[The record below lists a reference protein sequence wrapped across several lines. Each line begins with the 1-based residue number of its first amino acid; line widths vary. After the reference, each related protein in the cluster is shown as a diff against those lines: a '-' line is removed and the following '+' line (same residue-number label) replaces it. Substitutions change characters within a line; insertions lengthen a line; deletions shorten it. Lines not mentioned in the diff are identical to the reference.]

1 MLFLNLKARC
11 VLSHEFIHG
20 IKRHF
25 LINIKKITGEKEE
38 KIMDKITSE
47 NTKTVSGFTT
57 EEKAEIKR
65 MLQIENHNDMQF
77 SMEEKA
83 VMRRM
88 MQMEEENSDAF
99 IIPNESCF
107 LKLDT
112 HNLFLAIYHLIEL
125 GILKRRECD
134 GTAYEWADNGR
145 EVFIDTLYAS
155 AFSPE
160 MDCCFYKADF
170 YGNENPS
177 GSSFIPDKAVSII
190 IQTAASNPD
199 TVRKELLLHAL
210 RYVYDEKEA
219 LEMYANCT
227 CFQKIQEKHHHK
239 CIDADTGIVT
249 TSKSFDTDI
258 FS

>member
-1 MLFLNLKARC
+1 MN
-11 VLSHEFIHG
+11 
-20 IKRHF
+20 
-25 LINIKKITGEKEE
+25 KIA
-38 KIMDKITSE
+38 SE
-47 NTKTVSGFTT
+47 NTKTASGFTT

-77 SMEEKA
+77 TIEEKA
-83 VMRRM
+83 VMLQM
-88 MQMEEENSDAF
+88 LQMEEENGDAF
-99 IIPNESCF
+99 IIPNASCF
-107 LKLDT
+107 LNLDA
-112 HNLFLAIYHLIEL
+112 HNLFHAIYHLIES
-125 GILKRRECD
+125 GILKRRDCD

-160 MDCCFYKADF
+160 MDLCFYKADF

-177 GSSFIPDKAVSII
+177 GSSFVPDKAVSII
-190 IQTAASNPD
+190 IQTAVSNPD

-210 RYVYDEKEA
+210 RYVYDEKES

-227 CFQKIQEKHHHK
+227 CFQKIQERHHPK
-239 CIDADTGIVT
+239 CIDADTGIII
-249 TSKSFDTDI
+249 TSKGFDTDI

>member
-1 MLFLNLKARC
+1 MRKPSFPSARKIYK
-11 VLSHEFIHG
+11 VQMYG
-20 IKRHF
+20 INRYRAGTARIYACGAGR
-25 LINIKKITGEKEE
+25 LRGRRSKKPI
-38 KIMDKITSE
+38 
-47 NTKTVSGFTT
+47 GF
-57 EEKAEIKR
+57 R
-65 MLQIENHNDMQF
+65 QWVVH
-77 SMEEKA
+77 
-83 VMRRM
+83 
-88 MQMEEENSDAF
+88 
-99 IIPNESCF
+99 
-107 LKLDT
+107 
-112 HNLFLAIYHLIEL
+112 L